1 MKEEQDMEAI
11 KIHER
16 ELRDIIRESVCR
28 ILDEVRGALD
38 ERMRGLAETIWNRIE
53 GGETDFVIDTQT
65 IDKCQDYF
73 KATKPIEVKT
83 FSQEETKIGGYG
95 KSELQSYE
103 GKYILLINLSYVGIS
118 LPPIPI
124 IMHELTHMVNAEKYK
139 FKDAFSVGDSIID
152 GYYYYFRDTECNA
165 RVCEFSY
172 YLEGKI
178 KKGEPINT
186 DINCGEYS
194 EIHKLGIMRNILD
207 TIMLTEI
214 TTNPNYVIYIGRLE
228 NMLPPDV
235 NEWYRLF
242 GKVKKRIYYRLWRIY
257 QRYFLKINKVL
268 RYAVNSQEK

>member
-16 ELRDIIRESVCR
+16 ELRDIIRESVYR

-38 ERMRGLAETIWNRIE
+38 ERMRGLAETIWNRIKK
-53 GGETDFVIDTQT
+53 GETEFVIDTQT

-124 IMHELTHMVNAEKYK
+124 IMHELTHMVNVEKYK
-139 FKDAFSVGDSIID
+139 LKDV
-152 GYYYYFRDTECNA
+152 
-165 RVCEFSY
+165 
-172 YLEGKI
+172 
-178 KKGEPINT
+178 
-186 DINCGEYS
+186 
-194 EIHKLGIMRNILD
+194 
-207 TIMLTEI
+207 
-214 TTNPNYVIYIGRLE
+214 
-228 NMLPPDV
+228 
-235 NEWYRLF
+235 
-242 GKVKKRIYYRLWRIY
+242 
-257 QRYFLKINKVL
+257 
-268 RYAVNSQEK
+268 YAVNDEFMPQIYINFWLFTK